1 MRYKFAYKF
10 ANPLLEKIA
19 SLSITQLR
27 WLPVTVKVSLQRRQL
42 WGDIIQEAYTLALEA
57 YSRGL
62 RGEREV
68 SNFCQRGLYACLK
81 AYGYAK
87 AYGWHLREV
96 PKSEVK
102 KG

>member
-1 MRYKFAYKF
+1 MRHKFT
-10 ANPLLEKIA
+10 NPLLEKIA

-42 WGDIIQEAYTLALEA
+42 WGDIIQECYVLALES

-68 SNFCQRGLYACLK
+68 SNYCQRGLYACLK

-87 AYGWHLREV
+87 AKKYGWHLREV
-96 PKSEVK
+96 PETEEVEK
-102 KG
+102 E